1 MDDIAISSVQNK
13 NSPEQVEMCFK
24 NTWHPKVMGSLLPE
38 FSKGKYLHVSIRFL
52 NETLSWMGRESKL
65 LSTAIS

>member
-1 MDDIAISSVQNK
+1 MDDIAISPVQNK

-38 FSKGKYLHVSIRFL
+38 FSKGK
-52 NETLSWMGRESKL
+52 
-65 LSTAIS
+65 